1 MRGTF
6 AAYDAVRANE
16 ADVALLAND
25 AVKGTFAAYDAVTA
39 NEDVIA

>member
-1 MRGTF
+1 MKLS
-6 AAYDAVRANE
+6 AEDAVAENE
-16 ADVALLAND
+16 ALVALLAND